1 MRNVKLVTRPAM
13 GMPADSGTMWVAI
26 VDADHGHLI
35 DGGRVNRDP
44 ILARASAIE
53 LATSRGWHIVSKD
66 WDR

>member
-1 MRNVKLVTRPAM
+1 MNVKLITRAM
-13 GMPADSGTMWVAI
+13 PWGDGYVVAS
-26 VDADHGHLI
+26 DAESKRELWRSYGAQDL
-35 DGGRVNRDP
+35 